1 MAFFLT
7 IVQSGSTSAVRDS
20 LCAHVC
26 VSASDALLPPRV
38 VDPPV
43 QGLGLISVLSPLHSN
58 PNHARSQALSESVKQ
73 VIRTSMDNLL
83 IVLPFRCV
91 SISVKLRKKYKEI
104 VLTTRCRY
112 ARS

>member
-1 MAFFLT
+1 MS
-7 IVQSGSTSAVRDS
+7 V
-20 LCAHVC
+20 H
-26 VSASDALLPPRV
+26 PPPTLFSPLRV
-38 VDPPV
+38 VDPTV
-43 QGLGLISVLSPLHSN
+43 QGLGLISVLTPLPSN
-58 PNHARSQALSESVKQ
+58 PITTRSQALSESVKQ

-112 ARS
+112 TRS